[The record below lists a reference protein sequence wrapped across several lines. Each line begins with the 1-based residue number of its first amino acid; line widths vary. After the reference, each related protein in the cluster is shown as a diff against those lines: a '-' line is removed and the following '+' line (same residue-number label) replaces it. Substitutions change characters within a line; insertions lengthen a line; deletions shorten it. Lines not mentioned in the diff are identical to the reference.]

1 MKKNLKKV
9 RPSDIM
15 SLVVLRIEKLEKI
28 RKN

>member
-9 RPSDIM
+9 RLGDIM
-15 SLVVLRIEKLEKI
+15 SLVVLIRKKLEKI